1 MNESLMYL
9 KKLEAVG
16 IPRAQAEVTV
26 EIMTDIIDKNLA
38 SKQDLLDQR
47 AETSTEFGKVRAEM
61 KSEFAAVRAEMKSEF
76 TAVRAEMKTEFAA
89 VRSEIAVGF
98 SQAQSNLE
106 RMQDKVT
113 IRLGMMLIA
122 AVGALAAIIKF

>member
-16 IPRAQAEVTV
+16 VSRAQAEVTV

-38 SKQDLLDQR
+38 TKQDLLGARVDT
-47 AETSTEFGKVRAEM
+47 AK
-61 KSEFAAVRAEMKSEF
+61 EFALLRSDMSF
-76 TAVRAEMKTEFAA
+76 GFA
-89 VRSEIAVGF
+89 
-98 SQAQSNLE
+98 QAQSNLE

-113 IRLGMMLIA
+113 IRLGLMLVA
-122 AVGALAAIIKF
+122 AVGVLAAVIKL